1 VRDARPALPVTN
13 RDLRRTS
20 VCAEVSRFLAMA
32 DLPGPFVALLHEAL
46 NTPGKRRGAPG
57 GSVWPD
63 IVVLCC
69 GAASGGAGKMTVP
82 AAAECF
88 ALELDLL
95 NETEDDD
102 ASPLRDRHGTAMALT
117 CVTALRGPVFQA
129 LGPPEQPRSADTCRG
144 ASGAAMLAQAL
155 VTATGGQRLGLPSGC
170 SPALDQEGR
179 QDSMAW
185 TLGALVGG
193 CCALWATLGGASAP
207 PVALSTTCGRHE
219 GSAAQ
224 RDNAWRDL
232 WEVVVHG
239 VQAGASDLR
248 RDTQTAP
255 VASPRAQCGASERRD
270 QPAWERALWETGAV
284 PDAGAVVQV
293 HRAEALSLLERITQ
307 TAPVPG
313 FPLALPRHVTDTMR
327 DQDRPPPD
335 PGSTP

>member
-1 VRDARPALPVTN
+1 MRDARPALPVTN

-32 DLPGPFVALLHEAL
+32 DLPGPFVAMLHEAL
-46 NTPGKRRGAPG
+46 NAPGKRRGAPV

-63 IVVLCC
+63 IVLLCC

-82 AAAECF
+82 AAAEFF
-88 ALELDLL
+88 ALALDLL

-102 ASPLRDRHGTAMALT
+102 TSPLRDRHGTAMALT
-117 CVTALRGPVFQA
+117 CVTALRGLACQA
-129 LGPPEQPRSADTCRG
+129 LGPTEQPRSADTCSG
-144 ASGAAMLAQAL
+144 ASGAAILAQAL

-179 QDSMAW
+179 QDSMAC
-185 TLGALVGG
+185 TSGALVGG

-207 PVALSTTCGRHE
+207 TVALSTACGRHE
-219 GSAAQ
+219 GIAAQ
-224 RDNAWRDL
+224 RDNDMRDL
-232 WEVVVHG
+232 WEAVVQG
-239 VQAGASDLR
+239 AQAGASDLR
-248 RDTQTAP
+248 WDKQTAP
-255 VASPRAQCGASERRD
+255 VAFRRDTLGAWGRQD
-270 QPAWERALWETGAV
+270 QPALERELWETGAV

-327 DQDRPPPD
+327 DQDQPPPD
-335 PGSTP
+335 PGSAP